1 MNNEYIVLTDGSS
14 HAPSKVGYGAALLLR
29 AGDLVQPLEKLKKQV
44 RVKRFEQT
52 SSTRLELQTLLWALG
67 QFPEPPCRVIIC
79 TDSQNIVGLPSRR
92 QRLEGL
98 GFKSSTGKLL
108 KKCRSLPSIISADRS
123 LQMYF
128 CENVRPSTCAGQRQ
142 NRPSVFSR

>member
-1 MNNEYIVLTDGSS
+1 
-14 HAPSKVGYGAALLLR
+14 
-29 AGDLVQPLEKLKKQV
+29 
-44 RVKRFEQT
+44 
-52 SSTRLELQTLLWALG
+52 LELQTLLWALG

-108 KKCRSLPSIISADRS
+108 KNADLYRQLFQLTDHFRCTFVKMSGHQPALAKGRIDHLFSLVDRAARKS
-123 LQMYF
+123 LRNSLKELPPEQ
-128 CENVRPSTCAGQRQ
+128 TL
-142 NRPSVFSR
+142 